1 MRKFGYIALVLL
13 VILSLST
20 LVLGTLNLTVGG
32 IFCLMDFY
40 LSFVINNSVLKD
52 KKKILEDR
60 KFKINALTKELDGNQ
75 KTIER
80 KCE

>member
-1 MRKFGYIALVLL
+1 
-13 VILSLST
+13 
-20 LVLGTLNLTVGG
+20 
-32 IFCLMDFY
+32 MDFY

-80 KCE
+80 KCEQQVQDFTKQQENILNDSYNFNNRTL